1 MQNFLVL
8 GYVPGTDFQI
18 NFTMWLSAI
27 MLGTLVW
34 VALHEKHTIRAVI
47 LAWYVARL
55 IKHHQLA

>member
-8 GYVPGTDFQI
+8 GYIPGTDIQI
-18 NFTMWLSAI
+18 SFTVWLTAI
-27 MLGTLVW
+27 LLGAAVW
-34 VALHEKHTIRAVI
+34 LAIRERDSLRAAV